1 VDNLRIPTLNI
12 SSTYAVAGSLVL
24 HLNNV
29 YFSLIPGAEGEH
41 ISIPTT
47 WKNLSSGSFDASVFS
62 QDQIDALNLATE
74 PSAGNPLPEMTCRL
88 YLLKGQIHQQT
99 YYKISFNL

>member
-29 YFSLIPGAEGEH
+29 YFSIPGAEGAYFYPHYLEE
-41 ISIPTT
+41 S
-47 WKNLSSGSFDASVFS
+47 SSGSFDASVF
-62 QDQIDALNLATE
+62 
-74 PSAGNPLPEMTCRL
+74 
-88 YLLKGQIHQQT
+88 LKIR
-99 YYKISFNL
+99 